1 MQSNDRVRK
10 IVLASVYPH
19 YLTKAA
25 KKDRTPA
32 EVDEVLCWLTGY
44 TPQQL
49 HGHLDAKTDLE
60 TFFDKAPNLNPAR
73 SLITGTICGV
83 KIEAIEDP
91 FMREIRYM
99 DKLVDEL
106 GKGRPMD
113 KIFRKLPE

>member
-1 MQSNDRVRK
+1 MQSTDRVRK

-32 EVDEVLCWLTGY
+32 EVDEVICWLTGY
-44 TPQQL
+44 SNQEL
-49 HGHLDAKTDLE
+49 HQHLDAKSDLA
-60 TFFDKAPNLNPAR
+60 TFFDQAPSLNSAR
-73 SLITGTICGV
+73 SQITGTICGV
-83 KIEAIEDP
+83 KIQEIEDP

-99 DKLVDEL
+99 DKLIDEL

-113 KIFRKLPE
+113 KILRQLPE

>member
-1 MQSNDRVRK
+1 MQNDRVRR

-25 KKDRTPA
+25 KRDRTPA

-44 TPQQL
+44 SRQAL
-49 HGHLDAKTDLE
+49 HQHLEAKTDLE
-60 TFFDKAPNLNPAR
+60 TFFAQAPSLNPAR

-91 FMREIRYM
+91 FMREIRHM
-99 DKLVDEL
+99 VKLVDEL

-113 KIFRKLPE
+113 KILRKLPE